1 MDNASKGLKALI
13 QKEINYCESQLKKIF
28 TAYSDSESD
37 LRVVILRVRE
47 TQRVRLNQRVR
58 LIQRERVIQIS
69 HSILH
74 AT

>member
-37 LRVVILRVRE
+37 LESGDSESERDSESETESESEFDSERE
-47 TQRVRLNQRVR
+47 SDPN
-58 LIQRERVIQIS
+58 
-69 HSILH
+69 
-74 AT
+74 